1 MRVRI
6 VSTAAVALL
15 ILGLVSC
22 RTSTEG
28 EAVGV
33 TLQPAAVEVA
43 PSASV
48 DFEATVTGTSDTGVT
63 WSATGG
69 TFVVHASGVEMTY
82 TAHDVEGDYE
92 VTATSTADP
101 SVSAT
106 AAVHIVA
113 AAEQVVVTIDPSD
126 VEVMLNRSRD
136 FTAMITGTTDMGV
149 TWTTIGGTISGSG
162 ATIGYTAPS
171 ILGVYSLT
179 ATSTVDPGAHA
190 TATVHVVAYPGQA
203 WASQYSSDM
212 DDVVSAIAVDSAD
225 NVVIAGTTNGALF
238 PVPQGGYDAFVAKIA
253 ADGTPLWGF
262 QYGTADYDYADALA
276 VDSGDN
282 ILLAGH
288 TFGDLFGTNAGSG
301 DAFVVKISPAG
312 VPLWVVQHGTPG
324 MDMAYAVA
332 VDGADNVI
340 LGGFTGGDLF
350 APTEGGY
357 DAFIAKMT
365 PGGLPLWGFQY
376 GTSESEAV
384 EGLAVDSADNVVLAG
399 FTSGDLFAPNQGVY
413 DAFIAKVT
421 PTGVPISAVQ
431 YGTVGDDYVRAV
443 AVDSS
448 DAVVLA
454 GSSEGA
460 LFAPNLGDEGA
471 FVAKVAADGTPQW
484 AVQHGSSGYD
494 AVAALAV
501 DGVDNVLMG
510 GHSDG
515 DLFAVNNGSF
525 DIVFAEVG
533 PDGAPLRQVQS
544 GSTSRDVIDAMAVD
558 GAGRIVLAGH
568 TWGEVAGPNQ
578 GSVDAFVIVLGP

>member
-332 VDGADNVI
+332 VDGPDNVI

-384 EGLAVDSADNVVLAG
+384 EAL
-399 FTSGDLFAPNQGVY
+399 
-413 DAFIAKVT
+413 
-421 PTGVPISAVQ
+421 
-431 YGTVGDDYVRAV
+431 

>member
-262 QYGTADYDYADALA
+262 QYGTADYTTTRTHWR
-276 VDSGDN
+276 ST
-282 ILLAGH
+282 AG
-288 TFGDLFGTNAGSG
+288 T
-301 DAFVVKISPAG
+301 
-312 VPLWVVQHGTPG
+312 
-324 MDMAYAVA
+324 
-332 VDGADNVI
+332 
-340 LGGFTGGDLF
+340 
-350 APTEGGY
+350 
-357 DAFIAKMT
+357 
-365 PGGLPLWGFQY
+365 
-376 GTSESEAV
+376 TSCSRATR
-384 EGLAVDSADNVVLAG
+384 SA
-399 FTSGDLFAPNQGVY
+399 T
-413 DAFIAKVT
+413 
-421 PTGVPISAVQ
+421 
-431 YGTVGDDYVRAV
+431 
-443 AVDSS
+443 
-448 DAVVLA
+448 
-454 GSSEGA
+454 
-460 LFAPNLGDEGA
+460 
-471 FVAKVAADGTPQW
+471 
-484 AVQHGSSGYD
+484 SSG
-494 AVAALAV
+494 
-501 DGVDNVLMG
+501 
-510 GHSDG
+510 
-515 DLFAVNNGSF
+515 
-525 DIVFAEVG
+525 
-533 PDGAPLRQVQS
+533 PTRAPATPS
-544 GSTSRDVIDAMAVD
+544 S
-558 GAGRIVLAGH
+558 
-568 TWGEVAGPNQ
+568 
-578 GSVDAFVIVLGP
+578 